1 MQEIKGAPMQP
12 SKKYP
17 VEKMYYASAV
27 TDRLAGYNL
36 KLIRGNNS
44 TLEALRGKLIFIAVD
59 AGKLD

>member
-1 MQEIKGAPMQP
+1 MQP